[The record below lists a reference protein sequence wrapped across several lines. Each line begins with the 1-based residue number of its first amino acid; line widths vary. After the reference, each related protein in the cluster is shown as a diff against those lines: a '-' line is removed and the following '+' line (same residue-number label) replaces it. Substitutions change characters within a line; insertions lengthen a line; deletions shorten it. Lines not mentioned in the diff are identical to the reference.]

1 MPDDKGNISLEFR
14 HTQWRPFETSNLYA
28 RGENIDDVR
37 RIWKCQSFHPWQ
49 TSRRYKFD
57 TMFET
62 ELRIYLYRDRDYDYR
77 PTSND
82 LGRVRP

>member
-1 MPDDKGNISLEFR
+1 MEMPE
-14 HTQWRPFETSNLYA
+14 
-28 RGENIDDVR
+28 
-37 RIWKCQSFHPWQ
+37 FHPWQ

-82 LGRVRP
+82 LGRVRPW